1 MDSGCSYHN
10 SPRKDYFETLEL
22 KPAGAVL
29 LGDNY
34 PYKVQ
39 GIGTVRLKM
48 FDNREYLLKNVRY
61 IPKLKRNL
69 ISINMFDDLGYS
81 TRILNGVLKISNGSL
96 IIAKGNKNKSNGL
109 FILEGSTIVGHAS
122 VASNTLIDKTKLWHL
137 RLGHVSER
145 GLHELEKQNLLGGD
159 KLDKLEFCD
168 HCVLGKSHRISF
180 GTGIHVSSR
189 PFEYVHSDLWGPSR
203 VKTHGG
209 SSYFLTII
217 DDFSRRVWLY
227 VLKNKSEAF
236 QNW

>member
-1 MDSGCSYHN
+1 MDSGCSYHS

-22 KPAGAVL
+22 KPARVVL

-34 PYKVQ
+34 PCKVQ

-61 IPKLKRNL
+61 IPELKRNL

-189 PFEYVHSDLWGPSR
+189 PFEYVHSDL
-203 VKTHGG
+203 
-209 SSYFLTII
+209 
-217 DDFSRRVWLY
+217 
-227 VLKNKSEAF
+227 
-236 QNW
+236 